1 MLRSSFHRA
10 CCVGIALA
18 TAALTTQRAAAGP
31 PFVTDDP
38 VPVDKGHGEFYVATQ
53 SVWARDGFST
63 TLPHLEF
70 NYGPIDNVQ
79 LHIIAPMVYDNPKD
93 GATEYGYGD
102 TELGIKWRF
111 IQEDQLFKGCPQVG
125 VFPLLEVP
133 TGNAHLGLGNGKDQ
147 IFLPVWLQKSW
158 GEEKREWTVYG
169 GGGYWINPGT
179 DNKDYSLVG
188 VVLQKQVADNL
199 TLGCEL
205 FHTTSSAEDEDGHT
219 TLNLGGIYDF
229 TDNWHLLFS
238 VGRDIDGDNLLIS
251 YLALQLTF

>member
-1 MLRSSFHRA
+1 MARRNTGTAIQSWASSGDSFRKTSFLKA
-10 CCVGIALA
+10 ARRLA
-18 TAALTTQRAAAGP
+18 SFRFWKCPPATT
-31 PFVTDDP
+31 
-38 VPVDKGHGEFYVATQ
+38 
-53 SVWARDGFST
+53 
-63 TLPHLEF
+63 
-70 NYGPIDNVQ
+70 
-79 LHIIAPMVYDNPKD
+79 
-93 GATEYGYGD
+93 
-102 TELGIKWRF
+102 
-111 IQEDQLFKGCPQVG
+111 
-125 VFPLLEVP
+125 
-133 TGNAHLGLGNGKDQ
+133 HLGLGNGEDQ

-219 TLNLGGIYDF
+219 TINLGGIYDF

-251 YLALQLTF
+251 YFALQLTF